1 MKIDFTPQ
9 TNTNALNLSTYQP
22 INLSTTNQPILLYN
36 MKFAFT
42 KINFILMGVAFAVIV
57 AGFVLMHGS
66 STVVEFNPDVFSF
79 RRVTLAPIVCMVGFV
94 LMIVAILWKPKKRD
108 E

>member
-1 MKIDFTPQ
+1 
-9 TNTNALNLSTYQP
+9 
-22 INLSTTNQPILLYN
+22 

-94 LMIVAILWKPKKRD
+94 LMIVAILWKPKKRN

>member
-1 MKIDFTPQ
+1 
-9 TNTNALNLSTYQP
+9 
-22 INLSTTNQPILLYN
+22 

-66 STVVEFNPDVFSF
+66 STVV
-79 RRVTLAPIVCMVGFV
+79 GFV